1 MERLAHGL
9 ARLSRG
15 DLTVRIVDP
24 FPEGYGHLRT
34 DFNGAMDHLD
44 QAMGQASSPRSAA
57 VGRSSDEITAAAD
70 NTARRSEQQAA
81 SLEET
86 AAALDEIT
94 ATVRRASQGANDAS
108 PRGRLDARGR
118 RALGRG
124 GARRRR
130 GHERHRAVLR
140 SRSARSSG

>member
-1 MERLAHGL
+1 MANRAPTST
-9 ARLSRG
+9 APWSTWTR
-15 DLTVRIVDP
+15 P
-24 FPEGYGHLRT
+24 W
-34 DFNGAMDHLD
+34 ADHV
-44 QAMGQASSPRSAA
+44 AA
-57 VGRSSDEITAAAD
+57 VGGIGSSSDEIAAAAD

-94 ATVRRASQGANDAS
+94 ATVRRASQGAGDA
-108 PRGRLDARGR
+108 ARVVGSTRVGR

-124 GARRRR
+124 GARRRG
-130 GHERHRAVLR
+130 GHERHRAVVR